1 MINTKIRNVTES
13 DLDRCFEI
21 EKVSYEG
28 DEAATREK
36 IAKRIQDYTEG
47 FIVLEADGEVVGF
60 INCGATD
67 DVDLADEAFKD
78 LVGHDSNGKHV
89 VIFSVVV
96 HADEQGKGYAGKLL
110 VEFISRMKEM
120 RKASI
125 HLICRD
131 QHIDFYK
138 KYGFEYIRKSGSTHG
153 GLSWHD
159 MVLNLSKAT
168 K

>member
-1 MINTKIRNVTES
+1 MKMSETLIRNVTES

-21 EKVSYEG
+21 EQISYEG
-28 DEAATREK
+28 DEAATKEK
-36 IAKRIQDYTEG
+36 IKKRIQDYPEG
-47 FIVLEADGEVVGF
+47 FIVMEAGGDVVGF

-67 DVDLADEAFKD
+67 DVDLANEEFKG

-96 HADEQGKGYAGKLL
+96 HRDEQGKGFAGKLL
-110 VEFISRMKEM
+110 TEFISRM
-120 RKASI
+120 RKMQKSSI

-131 QHIDFYK
+131 KHIDFYK
-138 KYGFEYIRKSGSTHG
+138 KYGFTYIRPSDSTHG

-159 MVLNLSKAT
+159 MVLAL
-168 K
+168 